1 MGTLLAVANAVG
13 PWGGL
18 LVLWWLNMRWVD
30 RQREEDR
37 RRQEAALDEMRRW
50 MQEVLARY
58 KADVDAVAEMYRNN
72 VALVEETQ
80 RIGRQVA
87 KLAEELAEIVHL
99 NTQVQTRLVEKID
112 NNMFCP
118 MVRQRAAGGVA

>member
-37 RRQEAALDEMRRW
+37 RRHDEALAEMRRW
-50 MQEVLARY
+50 VQEMLARY
-58 KADVDAVAEMYRNN
+58 KADVDSLGEMYRNN
-72 VALVEETQ
+72 VVLVEQTQ
-80 RIGRQVA
+80 ELARRVA
-87 KLAEELAEIVHL
+87 RMAEEHTEIVHL
-99 NTQVQTRLVEKID
+99 NTQVQTRLVEKIEA
-112 NNMFCP
+112 NMFCP
-118 MVRQRAAGGVA
+118 MVRQAAGGKP